1 MEELYT
7 NSQMFGV
14 GEVFPPQSHLG
25 RIKLCKENKILFKG
39 LHEHA
44 FHNKNYPYR
53 INTALYVS
61 VNLAGLICKKSSDFL
76 FGETINITAGLG
88 DNSPEQKA
96 LDRIKSDNNLGI
108 LLYESALS
116 NAYCGDAFIKVRY
129 GQEFG
134 GDLPK
139 ELDRFR
145 VIIENVS
152 AEYVF
157 PETSVW
163 DKNRITVFHIAVP
176 YYDVNLK
183 KWFLSVESHKAGE
196 IHYHKYF
203 ITPIYYNVNGECE
216 RWDIKGF
223 VEGSYQ
229 VVKTGVN
236 MPLIV
241 HIPNLATADDWQGID
256 DLTELHP
263 IFDEINNRLSQIAS
277 ILDKHADP
285 AFVVPTGTINGV
297 DDEGRPEFSVAT
309 DKVFESLS
317 KDDMIP
323 QYITWD
329 GQLEGAFKELDHLV
343 EMALMTAEIPGVAL
357 GLGDSGTSGS
367 SGLAI
372 KWRMNALLSKINR
385 KRQYYEKGL
394 KQIFYLAQK
403 LEEVVGIA
411 DYELT
416 VPNIKFNDGLPIDEM
431 EQANITSIRTG
442 GAVTMSQKTAIM
454 MLNNMT
460 EDQADAEIQ
469 RINEENESKT
479 TTSDPSIFNDQFDL
493 GAIDTD
499 DSVNTETETGE

>member
-1 MEELYT
+1 MENLYT
-7 NSQMFGV
+7 SSQMFGV
-14 GEVFPPQSHLG
+14 GEVFPPQAHLG

-39 LHEHA
+39 LHEYA
-44 FHNKNYPYR
+44 FHNKNYPNR
-53 INTALYVS
+53 INTSLYVS

-76 FGETINITAGLG
+76 FGESINITAGLG

-96 LDRIKSDNNLGI
+96 LDRIKNDNNLGI

-129 GQEFG
+129 GQEYG

-139 ELDRFR
+139 ELDKYR

-157 PETSVW
+157 PEVSLW
-163 DKNRITVFHIAVP
+163 DKNRITVFHIAIP
-176 YYDVNLK
+176 YYDYDSNN
-183 KWFLSVESHKAGE
+183 WFLSVESHKSGE
-196 IHYHKYF
+196 IHYHKYLL
-203 ITPIYYNVNGECE
+203 TPLYYNINGECE

-236 MPLIV
+236 MPLVV
-241 HIPNLATADDWQGID
+241 HIPNLATADEWQGID

-285 AFVVPTGTINGV
+285 AFIVPVGTLSGV

-309 DKVFESLS
+309 DKVFESLG
-317 KDDMIP
+317 KDDVVP

-343 EMALMTAEIPGVAL
+343 DMALMTAEIPSVAL
-357 GLGDSGTSGS
+357 GRGDSGTSGS

-372 KWRMNALLSKINR
+372 KWRMNSLLAKINR

-394 KQIFYLAQK
+394 KQVFYLAQK
-403 LEEVVGIA
+403 LEQVVGIA

-460 EDQADAEIQ
+460 EDQADAEIE
-469 RINEENESKT
+469 RIKEETDSKVDKA
-479 TTSDPSIFNDQFDL
+479 DPSIFNDTFDFND
-493 GAIDTD
+493 IED
-499 DSVNTETETGE
+499 DADSETGE

>member
-1 MEELYT
+1 
-7 NSQMFGV
+7 
-14 GEVFPPQSHLG
+14 
-25 RIKLCKENKILFKG
+25 
-39 LHEHA
+39 
-44 FHNKNYPYR
+44 
-53 INTALYVS
+53 
-61 VNLAGLICKKSSDFL
+61 
-76 FGETINITAGLG
+76 
-88 DNSPEQKA
+88 
-96 LDRIKSDNNLGI
+96 
-108 LLYESALS
+108 
-116 NAYCGDAFIKVRY
+116 
-129 GQEFG
+129 
-134 GDLPK
+134 
-139 ELDRFR
+139 
-145 VIIENVS
+145 
-152 AEYVF
+152 
-157 PETSVW
+157 
-163 DKNRITVFHIAVP
+163 
-176 YYDVNLK
+176 
-183 KWFLSVESHKAGE
+183 
-196 IHYHKYF
+196 
-203 ITPIYYNVNGECE
+203 
-216 RWDIKGF
+216 
-223 VEGSYQ
+223 
-229 VVKTGVN
+229 